1 MMKNELTTE
10 EWLIINN
17 YLQFGITT
25 FHCSK
30 DIETFKSAKKKIK
43 KTSEKIKK
51 HEH

>member
-1 MMKNELTTE
+1 MKNELTAE

-43 KTSEKIKK
+43 QTAKEIENGK
-51 HEH
+51 